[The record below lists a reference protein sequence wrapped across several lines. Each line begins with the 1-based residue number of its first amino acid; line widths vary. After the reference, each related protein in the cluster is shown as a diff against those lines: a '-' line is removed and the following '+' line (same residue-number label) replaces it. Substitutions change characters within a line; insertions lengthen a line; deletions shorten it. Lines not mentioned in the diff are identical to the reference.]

1 MAWATDLYEIRSGRE
16 EIWGKYSVE
25 GGYNQDL
32 TIDRSEEELV
42 FYGRVTD
49 SEKNGVS
56 GVVVFLFAKME
67 DGSEI
72 PLAYTY
78 SGKDGNY
85 LMSARFSGAGVE
97 KYTIRAGASV

>member
-1 MAWATDLYEIRSGRE
+1 MAWATDLCEIQSGRV

-25 GGYNQDL
+25 GGYNQDVV
-32 TIDRSEEELV
+32 IDSCEENLV

-56 GVVVFLFAKME
+56 GVVVFVSACME
-67 DGSEI
+67 DGAEI
-72 PLAYTY
+72 PLSYTY

-85 LMSARFSGAGVE
+85 LLSVKNPGAGVE
-97 KYTIRAGASV
+97 KYIIKAGSSA